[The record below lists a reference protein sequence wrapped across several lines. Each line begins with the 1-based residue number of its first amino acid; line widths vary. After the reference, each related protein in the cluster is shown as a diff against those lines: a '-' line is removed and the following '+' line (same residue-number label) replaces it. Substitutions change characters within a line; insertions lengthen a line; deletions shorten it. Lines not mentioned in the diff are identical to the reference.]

1 MQRNAMLIVSLTCR
15 LLYASVQYCE
25 TTRYN
30 YDAESSVVS
39 IRSAGNSGSPT
50 NGIVH
55 RDLKRY

>member
-1 MQRNAMLIVSLTCR
+1 MQRNAMLIVSLTC

-39 IRSAGNSGSPT
+39 IRSAGNSSSPT